1 MTQTRIAKAVAA
13 LILSSIA
20 GLAAASGTQQIDVSA
35 TVSTVCKFT
44 TGSAIAMTFAAIDPS
59 SAGPATKAVDV
70 PFQCTKGT
78 SDTSV
83 TVTAGGSS
91 LVNGSD
97 TMAYSVTVGTIP
109 SGTGFSGSAAATK
122 VTVTGSIPA
131 TSYADAKALTYT
143 DTVTL
148 TINH

>member
-20 GLAAASGTQQIDVSA
+20 GLAAAAGTQQIDVSA

-78 SDTSV
+78 SDTTV

-97 TMAYSVTVGTIP
+97 TMAYSVSVGAIP
-109 SGTGFSGSAAATK
+109 SGAGFAAAATK

>member
-1 MTQTRIAKAVAA
+1 MTQTRIAKAAAA
-13 LILSSIA
+13 LILTSIA
-20 GLAAASGTQQIDVSA
+20 GLATAAGTQQIDVSA
-35 TVSTVCKFT
+35 TVNTVCKFT
-44 TGSAIAMTFAAIDPS
+44 TGSALSLTFNAIDPS
-59 SAGPATKAVDV
+59 AAGPATKSVDV

-78 SDTSV
+78 ADTSV
-83 TVTAGGSS
+83 TVTGGGSS

-97 TMAYSVTVGTIP
+97 SMAYSMTVGAIP
-109 SGTGFSGSAAATK
+109 TGTGFSGSAAATK